1 MFEILNEHERMSLD
15 AFWARHT
22 NGFDV
27 VRTCISIVYNGL
39 YETTQV
45 WLGCTYVKKHSLA
58 CIVLKQSAHKRY
70 LGDSRNTCIPFSV

>member
-22 NGFDV
+22 NSFDV

-45 WLGCTYVKKHSLA
+45 WLGCTYVKKHSFA
-58 CIVLKQSAHKRY
+58 
-70 LGDSRNTCIPFSV
+70 